1 MAVFQAFRGIRPA
14 EKNASLIA
22 ELPYDVYNTAEAR
35 ARVVD
40 RPLSFLHIDR
50 PEINFPE
57 GMSPYN
63 PEVYNRAHD
72 ILWEEIH
79 AGDFIQDRDK
89 CLYLY
94 ELIITRNGRSQ
105 TGIVGLTSVDDYLN
119 GVIKRNE
126 ETIERKEND
135 RAHHI
140 DIVNAETGL
149 VYLVQRTNEEIRRIV
164 AEAKTKE
171 NLLYNFITEDEVNH
185 KVYRISDPA
194 TIQTLTDLYSQVP
207 ALYIADGHHRAAA
220 AVRVAEQRRKYNPG
234 YTGQEN
240 YNYILSAVFMED
252 EVRCADYNRVVHD
265 LNDLDTDEFLA
276 SILFYADFQPVL
288 ELGGMKQMEAMDST
302 TAMDEKHH
310 EFLET
315 TVRPQNK
322 GEFSVYVGG
331 RWYLC
336 KFHDDVRN
344 TDPVDGLD
352 VSLLQKYIMEEIL
365 EIDDPRNDGSIDFV
379 GGSRGLEE
387 LEIRCTEDSLAAFA
401 MYPTSVQEMMKV
413 ADEGRLM
420 PPKSTW
426 FEPKLLSGLF
436 IYPLEDEK

>member
-57 GMSPYN
+57 GMSPYT

-94 ELIITRNGRSQ
+94 ELTRNGRSQ

-149 VYLVQRTNEEIRRIV
+149 VYLVQRTNEEIRGIV

-220 AVRVAEQRRKYNPG
+220 AARVAEQRRKYNPG

-252 EVRCADYNRVVHD
+252 EVRCADYNRVVRD

-288 ELGGMKQMEAMDST
+288 ELGGMKQMEAIDST

>member
-57 GMSPYN
+57 GMSPYT

-79 AGDFIQDRDK
+79 AGDFTQDRDK

-94 ELIITRNGRSQ
+94 ELIRDGRSQ

-149 VYLVQRTNEEIRRIV
+149 VYLVQRTNEEIRGIV

-207 ALYIADGHHRAAA
+207 ALYIADGHHRAAGS
-220 AVRVAEQRRKYNPG
+220 VRVAEQRRKYNPG

-252 EVRCADYNRVVHD
+252 EVRCADYNRVVRD